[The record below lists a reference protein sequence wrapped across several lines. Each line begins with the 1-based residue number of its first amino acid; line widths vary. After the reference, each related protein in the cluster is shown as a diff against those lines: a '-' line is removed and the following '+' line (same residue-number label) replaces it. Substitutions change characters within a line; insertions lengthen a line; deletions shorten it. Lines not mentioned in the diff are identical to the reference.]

1 MSWLATKTFA
11 VEPATQPGRGISTQS
26 LTGISLLT
34 LGVEVLQLIERVVV
48 EGVPD
53 SMGVAEFLNVA

>member
-1 MSWLATKTFA
+1 M
-11 VEPATQPGRGISTQS
+11 QS

-34 LGVEVLQLIERVVV
+34 LGVEILQLIERVVV

-53 SMGVAEFLNVA
+53 SMSVAEFLNVA